1 MRDESLIYSGVG
13 RHLPTAGAGATLGRV
28 VGRSSFSRLAV
39 LVGERDVEH
48 C

>member
-28 VGRSSFSRLAV
+28 AGRSSFSRLAV